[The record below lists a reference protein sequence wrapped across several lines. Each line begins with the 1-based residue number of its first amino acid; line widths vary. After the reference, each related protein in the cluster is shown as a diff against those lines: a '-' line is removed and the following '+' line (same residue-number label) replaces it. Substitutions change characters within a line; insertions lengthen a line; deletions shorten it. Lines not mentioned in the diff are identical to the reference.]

1 MAKVR
6 DFDGVHCLDR
16 YGLAYYPT
24 QAKQLG
30 LYFLQ
35 TVFAVH
41 VVGGNLFCKE
51 TENHLLDNLGALA
64 DDLLER
70 GSLERTDVVYVHD
83 RKAWQWYSDK
93 IELSPQ
99 ARVHDLAW
107 AETTSSLAE
116 IGTRLPRQTA
126 HRDIL
131 RLSSAGDG
139 LPFFCDAVGR
149 GCRILK
155 DRWKS
160 TLSVRLKPLAAWM
173 RSAISACGRP
183 SGACR

>member
-1 MAKVR
+1 MLKSR
-6 DFDGVHCLDR
+6 GDGVHCLDR

-24 QAKQLG
+24 QAKRWA
-30 LYFLQ
+30 
-35 TVFAVH
+35 VFSPDGICRSRSGRA
-41 VVGGNLFCKE
+41 LFRKE

-107 AETTSSLAE
+107 AETTSSGRNRYSLAP
-116 IGTRLPRQTA
+116 TDR
-126 HRDIL
+126 
-131 RLSSAGDG
+131 SS
-139 LPFFCDAVGR
+139 
-149 GCRILK
+149 
-155 DRWKS
+155 
-160 TLSVRLKPLAAWM
+160 
-173 RSAISACGRP
+173 
-183 SGACR
+183 